1 MADCATCPKQE
12 WIEAELKSLSALI
25 NEKESHVGGEV
36 KKLCL
41 LLEERKDLMNVRFNQ
56 MKEEVVLARSDM
68 ERRLEG
74 MNEFRAQLTNQATL
88 FATRAELKT
97 EAEKLD
103 LKLVPL
109 LKSSLTREGSSR
121 VIDYLV
127 MAIIAGAIALL
138 FRLIHL

>member
-1 MADCATCPKQE
+1 MTDCETCPHHSG
-12 WIEAELKSLSALI
+12 IEAELKAIVELI
-25 NEKESHVGGEV
+25 NEKETRVGGEV

-41 LLEERKDLMNVRFNQ
+41 LLEERKELTNVRINQ
-56 MKEEVVLARSDM
+56 MKEEVVLARADM

-74 MNEFRAQLTNQATL
+74 MNEFRAQLTSQATL

-109 LKSSLTREGSSR
+109 VKASLTSEGASR
-121 VIDYLV
+121 WSDYLI
-127 MAIIAGAIALL
+127 MALISGAIVALAK
-138 FRLIHL
+138 LIHL